1 MNFGGG
7 SDFIVDG
14 TSFRLSAA
22 YTPAAFDHQTGSQ
35 GPSFQ
40 FILPSPLAQGHV
52 MFVENLGI
60 SFLHATITD
69 PNDPVLTRQETSNR
83 THTTTL
89 SFGLIFR
96 F

>member
-7 SDFIVDG
+7 SDFIVQD
-14 TSFRLSAA
+14 TSFRLIAA
-22 YTPAAFDHQTGSQ
+22 YTPAAFDHVNGSQ

-52 MFVENLGI
+52 MFVENL
-60 SFLHATITD
+60 SVLFLHATITE
-69 PNDPVLTRQETSNR
+69 PNNRVLTEQEKSNR
-83 THTTTL
+83 NHTATL
-89 SFGLIFR
+89 SFGLLLR